1 MPFIDPLITVENDL
15 VETLTAAVA
24 GTKLRVDSLPG
35 DWDDQ
40 MLARL
45 QRMAPCVLVAFVGGG
60 PTTTGSHAEARINS
74 QWLVYVVTSHPSG
87 EAARRR
93 GNAQGLGAYEILS
106 RLVIP
111 VLHNHAVPG
120 VGSLALGPV
129 ENLYTGTVDGKGLAV
144 YAAAFELPLGFPV
157 PLDPAT
163 LDDFATFAAQYDIPP
178 AGSTDAAD
186 VVTLPTA

>member
-1 MPFIDPLITVENDL
+1 MAFIDPLITVENDL

-35 DWDDQ
+35 DWDDE
-40 MLARL
+40 MLNRL
-45 QRMAPCVLVAFVGGG
+45 QRMAPCVLVAFAGGG
-60 PTTTGSHAEARINS
+60 PASPGAGFEARIDS
-74 QWLVYVVTSHPSG
+74 QWLVYVVTAHPSG

-93 GNAQGLGAYEILS
+93 GNAQGVGAYEILS

-111 VLHNHAVPG
+111 VLHNHVVPG

-129 ENLYTGTVDGKGLAV
+129 QNLYTGAVDGKGLAV
-144 YAAAFELPLGFPV
+144 YAAAFQLPLGFPV
-157 PLDPAT
+157 PLDADG
-163 LDDFATFAAQYDIPP
+163 LDDFATFAAQFDIPP
-178 AGSTDAAD
+178 TGSSDAAD